1 MDHPKTG
8 IWFSIPIKFPGAKRP
23 FPLTPG
29 HHLCRAATI
38 GWQSPNTKGFILLT
52 DGISSGYFIIIAV
65 VVKMFTRA
73 VIYKSGSEKFLPTPF
88 LNLREGSLKN
98 WKAGQKISFSSA
110 KLFLEI
116 SLSWMFCKDF
126 TLLDQMLLN
135 AILCLSYSQRMCEG
149 KKSILDKL

>member
-1 MDHPKTG
+1 MNM
-8 IWFSIPIKFPGAKRP
+8 IFNSYSIPGSQKALPSHPWTSPLPCSDHWMAITKYKRV
-23 FPLTPG
+23 
-29 HHLCRAATI
+29 HLAHIA
-38 GWQSPNTKGFILLT
+38 

-73 VIYKSGSEKFLPTPF
+73 VIYKPGSEKFLPTPF

-126 TLLDQMLLN
+126 TLLDQMFLN
-135 AILCLSYSQRMCEG
+135 LNVILCLSYSQRMCEG
-149 KKSILDKL
+149 KVHPW

>member
-1 MDHPKTG
+1 MAITKY
-8 IWFSIPIKFPGAKRP
+8 KRV
-23 FPLTPG
+23 
-29 HHLCRAATI
+29 HLAHIA
-38 GWQSPNTKGFILLT
+38 

-98 WKAGQKISFSSA
+98 WKATENVFLICKA
-110 KLFLEI
+110 LDFLEI

-126 TLLDQMLLN
+126 TLLDQMLDLN
-135 AILCLSYSQRMCEG
+135 VILCLSYSQRMCEG
-149 KKSILDKL
+149 KKSILDKLQNFSFIVIALKFILCGSVKGSGQSKVHPAK